1 MPLNIDAALMPLETR
16 LDIIRHTAT
25 RADELGYRGF
35 ALSETWS
42 HSTPIVLADLAG
54 RTKSITLG
62 TGILSI
68 WGRSAAT
75 IAMTASTLH
84 AISSRRFVLGLGTS
98 TPQLAEGLHDVAFER
113 PYSELRRT
121 LQQVRA
127 LLAGERVELTE
138 KPDARPLRLNLD
150 PCPDIPIMLAATSDK
165 SIQMVGELCDGWLPF
180 LYPRDHLLDAMAL
193 IEDSKANS
201 FNPERTISITASIP
215 TVVAPDEATARAGV
229 AWFVAFYITTMGTIY
244 RDSISRM
251 GFEREVKMVIDAN
264 EGQRAAIVPPE
275 AEVLLEQL
283 AVYGTPEQVRQRLDT
298 WRLHDN
304 ITPNILLPPNL
315 EPSDIDFML
324 AAFKDGE

>member
-1 MPLNIDAALMPLETR
+1 MPVNIDVALMPLETR

-35 ALSETWS
+35 ALSETWA
-42 HSTPIVLADLAG
+42 HSTPILLADLAG
-54 RTKSITLG
+54 HTKSITLG

-84 AISSRRFVLGLGTS
+84 AISSGRFILGLGAS

-113 PYSELRRT
+113 PYSELRRI

-138 KPDARPLRLNLD
+138 KPDARALRLNLD
-150 PCPDIPIMLAATSDK
+150 PQPDIPMMLAATSDR

-180 LYPRDHLLDAMAL
+180 LYPRDRLLDAMAL
-193 IEDSKANS
+193 IERSKANS
-201 FNPERTISITASIP
+201 YDPDRTIKITPSLP
-215 TVVAPDEATARAGV
+215 TVVAPDEATARAGA

-251 GFEREVKMVIDAN
+251 GFEREVKMVMDAN
-264 EGQRAAIVPPE
+264 AGQRASIVPPE
-275 AEVLLEQL
+275 AEILLEQL
-283 AVYGTPEQVRQRLDT
+283 TVYGTPQQVRQRLDT
-298 WRLHDN
+298 WRLHDS
-304 ITPNILLPPNL
+304 ITPNILLSPNL
-315 EPSDIDFML
+315 EPAAIDYTL
-324 AAFKDGE
+324 GAFAGVN